1 MLGHK
6 DHGKSTLIGR
16 MLVASG
22 KVTPD
27 RIDEAKRASSEAG
40 VEFEPAFLL
49 DTFSDE
55 RELGMTFDN
64 TRVQISHEDTLFELI
79 DVPGHEELM
88 KSMLSGSSSADI
100 GVVVVSAK
108 SDEGITDQT
117 RRHVYVA
124 KMFGVSRFVVA
135 VNKMDLSGFNEET
148 FKPLKAEIGDFL
160 GNIGLRKQDFEIIPI
175 SARGDVN
182 IIRRDASVKWYSGR
196 SLFESLVALAH
207 ESGNPHSLPPD
218 PRLIIQSVIPRNGAT
233 AILGRV
239 IGGEIKPG
247 MKMTVFPGSQDIDV
261 TEILKGMKKA
271 ESAHKGESVALVTAE
286 SFGGDV
292 RGSVLSVRS
301 FTGKVSNSIRAH
313 IFFVEPLHGELS
325 LLLMDVPVRVLKVTV
340 DEVID
345 PSSGRRRKGGEV
357 KPLETAIVRIT
368 LGKEIAFDTFARCR
382 ELGGIVLAHNSR
394 LVGSGIVI

>member
-16 MLVASG
+16 MLIASG

-64 TRVQISHEDTLFELI
+64 TRVQISHGDTLFELI

-100 GVVVVSAK
+100 GVVVISAK
-108 SDEGITDQT
+108 NDEGITDQT

-124 KMFGVSRFVVA
+124 KMFGVDRFVVA
-135 VNKMDLSGFNEET
+135 VNKMDLSGFDEVK
-148 FKPLKAEIGDFL
+148 FKSAKAEISEFL
-160 GNIGLRKQDFEIIPI
+160 QNIGLGKKDFEVIPI

-182 IIRRDASVKWYSGR
+182 IIRRDAAITWYSGR
-196 SLFESLVALAH
+196 SLFESLEALSH
-207 ESGNPHSLPPD
+207 ESVNPPSLPSD

-233 AILGRV
+233 AILGKV
-239 IGGEIKPG
+239 ISGEIKPG
-247 MKMTVFPGSQDIDV
+247 MKMTVFPGSQNIDV

-271 ESAHKGESVALVTAE
+271 GSAHKGESVALVAADTV
-286 SFGGDV
+286 GGDV
-292 RGSVLSVRS
+292 RGSILSVRN
-301 FTGKVSNSIRAH
+301 FTGQVSNSIRAH
-313 IFFVEPLHGELS
+313 IFFVEQPHEDLS
-325 LLLMDVPVRVLKVTV
+325 LLLMDVPVKVLKVTV

-345 PSSGRRRKGGEV
+345 PSSGRRRKGSEV
-357 KPLETAIVRIT
+357 RPLESAIVHIT
-368 LGKEIAFDTFARCR
+368 LGKEIAFDSFARCR

>member
-16 MLVASG
+16 MLIASG

-27 RIDEAKRASSEAG
+27 RINEAKRASSEAG

-108 SDEGITDQT
+108 GDEGITDQT

-135 VNKMDLSGFNEET
+135 VNKMDLSGFDEVI
-148 FKPLKAEIGDFL
+148 FRSLKAEISEFL
-160 GNIGLRKQDFEIIPI
+160 QNIGLRKQDFEVIPI

-182 IIRRDASVKWYSGR
+182 IVRTDAAVKWYSGR

-207 ESGNPHSLPPD
+207 ESSNTLSLPSD
-218 PRLIIQSVIPRNGAT
+218 PRLIIQSVVPRNGAT
-233 AILGRV
+233 AILGKV
-239 IGGEIKPG
+239 ISGEMKPG
-247 MKMTVFPGSQDIDV
+247 MKMTVFPGSQDIEV

-271 ESAHKGESVALVTAE
+271 GSAHRGESVALMAAGSV
-286 SFGGDV
+286 GGDL
-292 RGSVLSVRS
+292 RGRILGTRS
-301 FTGKVSNSIRAH
+301 FNGNVSNSIRAH
-313 IFFVEPLHGELS
+313 IFFVEPLREELS
-325 LLLMDVPVRVLKVTV
+325 LLLMDVPVKVVSLTV
-340 DEVID
+340 DEIIE
-345 PSSGRRRKGGEV
+345 PSSGQRRKGSEV
-357 KPLETAIVRIT
+357 RPLETAIVRIT
-368 LGKEIAFDTFARCR
+368 LGKEIAFDSFARCR

>member
-16 MLVASG
+16 MLIASG

-27 RIDEAKRASSEAG
+27 RINEAKRASSEAG

-108 SDEGITDQT
+108 GDEGITDQT

-124 KMFGVSRFVVA
+124 KMFGVGRFVVA
-135 VNKMDLSGFNEET
+135 VNKMDLSGFDEET
-148 FKPLKAEIGDFL
+148 FKSLKAEISEFL
-160 GNIGLRKQDFEIIPI
+160 QNIGLGKQDFEVIPI

-182 IIRRDASVKWYSGR
+182 IVRTDAAVKWYSGR

-207 ESGNPHSLPPD
+207 ESCNTLSLPSD
-218 PRLIIQSVIPRNGAT
+218 PRLIIQSVVPRNGAT
-233 AILGRV
+233 AILGKV
-239 IGGEIKPG
+239 ISGEMKPG
-247 MKMTVFPGSQDIDV
+247 MKMTVFPGSQDIEV

-271 ESAHKGESVALVTAE
+271 GSAHKGESVALMAAGPV
-286 SFGGDV
+286 GGDV
-292 RGSVLSVRS
+292 RGSILGTRS
-301 FTGKVSNSIRAH
+301 FNGKVSNSIRAH
-313 IFFVEPLHGELS
+313 IFFVEPLREELS
-325 LLLMDVPVRVLKVTV
+325 LLLMDVPVKVVSVTV
-340 DEVID
+340 DEVIE
-345 PSSGRRRKGGEV
+345 PSSGRRRKGSEV
-357 KPLETAIVRIT
+357 RPLETAIVRIT
-368 LGKEIAFDTFARCR
+368 LGKEIAFDSFARCR